1 MNFDSVAQ
9 SYISQAEERF
19 ALAKLELE
27 RKKYNITVRLCQEV
41 VELALKACLR
51 IVNVEPP
58 KFHDVGPVLKDNLDK
73 FPSWFKERIEV
84 FASYSRS
91 LRKERELSMYG
102 DEETNTPPEILY
114 SEYDAQQS
122 LKMAEEILDYSKKLF
137 EEKKRR

>member
-1 MNFDSVAQ
+1 MIRLNFDSVAQ

-122 LKMAEEILDYSKKLF
+122 LKMAEEILDYSKKTI
-137 EEKKRR
+137 

>member
-122 LKMAEEILDYSKKLF
+122 LKMAEEILDYSKKTI
-137 EEKKRR
+137 